1 MSEQKIEKY
10 KIVISQKYQL
20 DRIFINA
27 NCFSLFL
34 PLHADFHHLQVIA
47 ELLFMACV
55 WAEANA
61 SMNSPLSQADYSII
75 RLIMGAF
82 IGFIYLS
89 AIITRLQTILLSLC
103 VCGLLITAA
112 YLFAQRTIAW
122 EILCATLVL
131 IYSLIVLQL
140 SHSNWIFRL
149 QIAQGKSQP
158 ILAVNH
164 TAELKPLVY
173 LTGAKLLTVFCY
185 FLPFFHYAARAFN
198 ERQATNANRLSTT
211 TTIALLIVLLLA
223 RLALG
228 IITIV
233 LHQKY
238 LHRFTVNYLMLIN
251 SALFTT
257 LFVAVVPITSLTRHQ
272 IVITDTVQAY
282 LLSMCIVYVTIS
294 MIVDVFE
301 TATVTV
307 NHYTN
312 VISAATQCIS
322 LTFATFIEH
331 LMDVSFI
338 VVYINDWLSAKIV
351 LTVIG
356 IVCVSMTIEKYRILL
371 PMRTRNIETY
381 RIL

>member
-1 MSEQKIEKY
+1 
-10 KIVISQKYQL
+10 
-20 DRIFINA
+20 
-27 NCFSLFL
+27 
-34 PLHADFHHLQVIA
+34 
-47 ELLFMACV
+47 MAGV

-61 SMNSPLSQADYSII
+61 SMSSPLSHADYSII

-89 AIITRLQTILLSLC
+89 AIITRLQTILLWLC
-103 VCGLLITAA
+103 VCGLLITTA

-149 QIAQGKSQP
+149 QIAQGEYQS

-164 TAELKPLVY
+164 AAELKPLVY

-185 FLPFFHYAARAFN
+185 FLPFFHYATRALN
-198 ERQATNANRLSTT
+198 ELQLANANRLSTT
-211 TTIALLIVLLLA
+211 TTTIGVLIVLLLA

-228 IITIV
+228 TITIL

-251 SALFTT
+251 SALFAT
-257 LFVAVVPITSLTRHQ
+257 LFVAIVPITSLARHQ
-272 IVITDTVQAY
+272 IVITETVQAY
-282 LLSMCIVYVTIS
+282 LWSVCLCIVYVTIS
-294 MIVDVFE
+294 LIVDVFE

-307 NHYTN
+307 NHCTN
-312 VISAATQCIS
+312 IISAATQCIS